1 MPAGSA
7 RANLTEFNPN
17 QTTIM
22 SDTIYDI
29 AVIGSGPAGEK
40 AALEAAG
47 LGASVVVIEKG
58 IRPGG
63 ASVITG
69 TIPSK
74 SLRET
79 VKHVE
84 LLSGGEISGIDVRL
98 DRKLTIPELM
108 NHKNNVIS
116 ERVED
121 IVSTYE
127 NAGVDYV
134 FGKARFQTPH
144 ELFVDCTENSESM
157 VIKAEKFIIAVGT
170 NPYHPEDIEFDG
182 KYILDSDTILQLEEI
197 PESLVIIGGGVIGC
211 EYASI
216 FCRLG
221 TRVSLID
228 PRGAL
233 LDFIDHD
240 ISEALAGQ
248 MREDGINLCLACNYK
263 EVRVENGSVAIYLDD
278 GNKVLASA
286 MLFANGRQGMADE
299 LNLDV
304 CGLEINRRNQLE
316 VNDNYQTRVPHI
328 YAVGDVIGFPSL
340 VSVSNEEGRMAARS
354 AVLGEHTQRVGSNI
368 PYGIYTIPEISMIG
382 PTEKELIDQGVSY
395 GIGICRFKD
404 LARGLIIGDRI
415 GMVKLLFHKETK
427 ELLAVHMF
435 GKTASELVHIAQ
447 AVIHYRGKIDYFL
460 DNVFNFPTLSSSF
473 KVAARQG
480 LMEIDQ
486 SD

>member
-1 MPAGSA
+1 
-7 RANLTEFNPN
+7 
-17 QTTIM
+17 M
-22 SDTIYDI
+22 SEHTYDI

-40 AALEAAG
+40 AALEASG
-47 LGASVVVIEKG
+47 LGAKVVVIEKG

-63 ASVITG
+63 AAVITG

-84 LLSGGEISGIDVRL
+84 LISEDEISGIKVRP
-98 DRKLTIPELM
+98 DHKLTIPELM

-116 ERVED
+116 DRVED
-121 IVSTYE
+121 IVETYKK
-127 NAGVDYV
+127 NGVDYI

-144 ELFVDCTENSESM
+144 ELFIECTANTESM
-157 VIKAEKFIIAVGT
+157 TITADKFIIAVGT
-170 NPYHPEDIEFDG
+170 NPYHPAGIEFDG
-182 KYILDSDTILQLEEI
+182 KFILDSDTVLQLEKI
-197 PESLVIIGGGVIGC
+197 PESLAIIGGGVIGS

-221 TRVSLID
+221 TRVTLID
-228 PRGAL
+228 TRGAL

-240 ISEALAGQ
+240 ISEALAVQ
-248 MREDGINLCLACNYK
+248 MKEDGVALCLGCNYK
-263 EVRVENGSVAIYLDD
+263 DIKVENEAVVIGLDS
-278 GNKVLASA
+278 GEQIRASA

-299 LNLDV
+299 LNLEV
-304 CGLEINRRNQLE
+304 CGLEINKRNQLE
-316 VNDNYQTRVPHI
+316 VDDNYQTRVPHI

-354 AVLGEHTQRVGSNI
+354 AVLGDKTRRVGSDI
-368 PYGIYTIPEISMIG
+368 PFGIYTIPEISMIG
-382 PTEKELIDQGVSY
+382 PTEKELIKQGVPY
-395 GIGICRFKD
+395 GVGICRFRD
-404 LARGLIIGDRI
+404 LARGLIIGDRK
-415 GMVKLLFHKETK
+415 GMVKLLFNRETR

-435 GKTASELVHIAQ
+435 GKTASELIHIAQ
-447 AVIHYRGKIDYFL
+447 AVIHFKGKIDYFL

-480 LMEIDQ
+480 LKALDQ
-486 SD
+486 TD